1 MCGFCGYINKKEKTK
16 EQIKKMT
23 DAISHRGPDDENYY
37 IDDDIAMGFR
47 RLSIIDLKG
56 GRQPMTNENETMVIT
71 FNGEIYNFKSIKE
84 DLVKKG
90 HIFKTNAD
98 TEVIIHG
105 YEEYGENIL
114 SKLRG
119 MFGFVIWDKKKKE
132 LWPVIL
138 ILTIINIIL
147 SFLLFFD
154 PLFNINANTY
164 MATIIIICELIVLIQ
179 NIIFLTLKNNKEHLE
194 KN

>member
-1 MCGFCGYINKKEKTK
+1 MEKIKKEAK
-16 EQIKKMT
+16 ESFIYIILLVAFALVLYVNPDNFIKI
-23 DAISHRGPDDENYY
+23 AINVFGYVSIFWGVILVFYYLRKSLEN
-37 IDDDIAMGFR
+37 
-47 RLSIIDLKG
+47 
-56 GRQPMTNENETMVIT
+56 NN
-71 FNGEIYNFKSIKE
+71 
-84 DLVKKG
+84 
-90 HIFKTNAD
+90 
-98 TEVIIHG
+98 
-105 YEEYGENIL
+105 L
-114 SKLRG
+114 SKGIVFILYGILAILKANVLTNVFTILLGGYLLYQSSNRLYN
-119 MFGFVIWDKKKKE
+119 VYYLYKKKKE